1 VEELL
6 NPRFSEETT
15 KNIHNLGPSKTIQP
29 TNPWCNGGVELHEDK
44 EHDADVRVDD
54 AEEHGDSEERLIED
68 DEAFS
73 CGAYFERYPHQSL
86 QSLQLRH
93 TTLSVPIKDTPCL
106 MWLSSTPLAA

>member
-1 VEELL
+1 M
-6 NPRFSEETT
+6 
-15 KNIHNLGPSKTIQP
+15 
-29 TNPWCNGGVELHEDK
+29 HEDK

-68 DEAFS
+68 DAAFS

-86 QSLQLRH
+86 QLRQLRQLRQ